1 MKYGEEPNS
10 QTGLYFISGSAE
22 SNAGRVVQWNQSHPA
37 LRFVDAGLWDF
48 SHYSVLKPPPDADIL
63 METPEGPV
71 AYAQSSSGKRA
82 IVIGFALEDS
92 NIVMLAGFPVFLQ
105 NSIEWLASSP
115 EDRLPVFTGGRYK
128 MEGPIEE
135 SGRHGFVNFADAGE
149 SNIAPLKIQGR
160 SSSGSDVIRGRT
172 DLSVWFL
179 ILVIFIVILE
189 WWAFHRRIEAS
200 LR

>member
-1 MKYGEEPNS
+1 
-10 QTGLYFISGSAE
+10 
-22 SNAGRVVQWNQSHPA
+22 
-37 LRFVDAGLWDF
+37 
-48 SHYSVLKPPPDADIL
+48 
-63 METPEGPV
+63 METSEGPV
-71 AYAQSSSGKRA
+71 AYAQSSSGRRA

-115 EDRLPVFTGGRYK
+115 GDRLPVSTGGRYK

-160 SSSGSDVIRGRT
+160 SSSGSDAIRGRT